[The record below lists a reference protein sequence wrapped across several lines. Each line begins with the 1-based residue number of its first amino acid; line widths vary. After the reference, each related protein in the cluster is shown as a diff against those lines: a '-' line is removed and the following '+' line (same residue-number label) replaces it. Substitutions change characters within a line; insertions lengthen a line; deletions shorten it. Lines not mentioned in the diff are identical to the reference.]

1 MNSRA
6 EEGNAATNVDF
17 LVMFVAAIRAIVPGF
32 RIESCLPPHVL
43 RRTEIS
49 HQEMALI
56 SLKSASIGPTRE
68 RLEFES
74 GMDLWTWVT
83 NRYEALAELVWSLS
97 EEQRATAQHL
107 LDGMLREF
115 ALGNLA
121 GFASRH

>member
-1 MNSRA
+1 MTSRA
-6 EEGNAATNVDF
+6 NKGNAATNVDF
-17 LVMFVAAIRAIVPGF
+17 LLMFVAAIRAVVPGF
-32 RIESCLPPHVL
+32 RIESCLPPYVL

-49 HQEMALI
+49 HEEMALI
-56 SLKSASIGPTRE
+56 SLKSASIGPTKE

-83 NRYEALAELVWSLS
+83 NRYEALAELVCSLS

-115 ALGNLA
+115 ALEDLA
-121 GFASRH
+121 DFAGRR